1 MKTFLLILLIP
12 FHIPSIIAFWLAN
25 NRQIIIADLNRYC
38 TKYYSITGNI
48 LYALT
53 FIPEFRALLYYRIG
67 KARYL
72 IQWLHPVFLNLY
84 FYTPNIGAG
93 LKIQHGF
100 STVIAANSMGGN
112 CWINQ
117 QVTIGYTNDT
127 DCPTIGDNVTIS
139 AGAIVLGDI
148 TIGNNVI
155 IGAGA
160 VVTKSIPDNCVV
172 VGNPARIIKRNGE
185 KVNLPL

>member
-1 MKTFLLILLIP
+1 LKQLSLVFLGIFKILHIVFFLFSKDKNIILL
-12 FHIPSIIAFWLAN
+12 
-25 NRQIIIADLNRYC
+25 DLKR
-38 TKYYSITGNI
+38 YYSKSKSNVFNLI
-48 LYALT
+48 YVLT
-53 FIPEFRALLYYRIG
+53 FIPEFRALFYYRIG

-84 FYTPNIGAG
+84 FYTPKIGAG

-100 STVIAANSMGGN
+100 STVIAAKSIGKN

-117 QVTIGYTNDT
+117 QVTIGYTNDN
-127 DCPTIGDNVTIS
+127 DCPTIGDNVIIS

-148 TIGNNVI
+148 HIGDNSI

-160 VVTKSIPDNCVV
+160 VVVKSVPSNTAV
-172 VGNPARIIKRNGE
+172 VGNPARIIKKNGQI
-185 KVNLPL
+185 VNIKL

>member
-1 MKTFLLILLIP
+1 MKKLLLIFLGLFKVVHVVFFLFSKQKNIILLDLKRYYSKSKN
-12 FHIPSIIAFWLAN
+12 SIINL
-25 NRQIIIADLNRYC
+25 
-38 TKYYSITGNI
+38 

-53 FIPEFRALLYYRIG
+53 FISEFRALFYYRIG

-84 FYTPNIGAG
+84 FYTLNIGAG

-100 STVIAANSMGGN
+100 ATVIAAKSIGEN

-117 QVTIGYTNDT
+117 QVTIGYTNDK
-127 DCPTIGDNVTIS
+127 DCPTIGDNVIIYC
-139 AGAIVLGDI
+139 GAIVLGDI
-148 TIGNNVI
+148 HIGNNSI

-160 VVTKSIPDNCVV
+160 VVTKDIPANCVV
-172 VGNPARIIKRNGE
+172 VGNPAGIIKRDGK
-185 KVNLPL
+185 KVNIHL